1 MIDPANPDYA
11 NTPVAVQRPD
21 YAYHPVDTSVA
32 PSVSI
37 VTPFYNTGAVFRETA
52 ACVFQQSLQ
61 QWEWII
67 VNDGSTDAEALALLQ
82 EYRARDPRIRIL
94 EHTHNRGLSAARN
107 TGFQAARA
115 PYVVQLD
122 SDDLLEPTAV
132 EKWLWFLESYPEY
145 GFVKGYTVG
154 FEADTY
160 LWKNGFHDGKAFL
173 EENIVAATS
182 MIRVAVHKAVGGYD
196 ETFRGGLED
205 WDFWLRCASHGQW
218 GGTLPEYLD
227 WYRRRQ
233 AHEDRWAEWNNPQA
247 VQVQLQQRYPQL
259 WTGEFPDIQ
268 PRWHYAYDPV
278 PEDQGWD
285 NTLGKDK
292 PRLLMIVPWLTVG
305 GADKFNLDVLEQLT
319 TQGWE
324 VSLATTLTGDSSW
337 LPQFARFTPDIF
349 ILHHFLQLTDYPR
362 FLRYLIRSRQFDL
375 VMITNSEL
383 GYLLLPYL
391 RAHCP
396 EIPFVDYCHM
406 EEEEWKNGGYPRL
419 AVEYQYLLAMNI
431 VSSAHLR
438 DWMQKRG
445 ANPAH
450 IHVCYTNVDA
460 ERWQPVSAAQRLASR
475 QALDI
480 ADETP
485 IFLYAARICAQ
496 KQPRVF
502 ADTLVQL
509 RQHTTNWLA
518 VVAGDGPDLD
528 WLRSFV
534 KQHGLSDHV
543 RLLGAVSNDH
553 VAGLMAAAD
562 IFFLPSQWEGIALS
576 IYEAMASG
584 LPIVGADVGGQ
595 RELVTPECGVLIM
608 PDTPA
613 AQAAAYAAAL
623 NELIQQPEQRR
634 RMGHAGRQ
642 RVQAQFRLTDLAK
655 RLQQLFQM
663 AQQRHGHATQPCNV
677 PVSELDMHLRLAQTC
692 AVQAVEYTRLMSVA
706 EELWREREQGG
717 GQPLSQPLSLR
728 SEPAP
733 LSWRTKTYVILRRL
747 LLSYYQAACDRD
759 IRWCVSMKDAVK
771 RTLLGQG

>member
-1 MIDPANPDYA
+1 MINPANPDYT
-11 NTPVAVQRPD
+11 NTPVAVQRP
-21 YAYHPVDTSVA
+21 AYRYRPVDPAAA
-32 PSVSI
+32 PYVSI
-37 VTPFYNTGAVFRETA
+37 VTPFYNTGPVFHETA
-52 ACVFQQSLQ
+52 RCVFQQSLQ

-67 VNDGSTDAEALALLQ
+67 VNDGSTDVEALAILQ

-94 EHTHNRGLSAARN
+94 EHAPNRGLSAARN
-107 TGFQAARA
+107 IGFQAARA
-115 PYVVQLD
+115 PYVIQLD

-132 EKWLWFLESYPEY
+132 EKWVWFLESYPEY

-160 LWKNGFHDGKAFL
+160 LWQNGFHDGKAFL

-182 MIRVAVHKAVGGYD
+182 MIWTAVHQAVGGYD

-227 WYRRRQ
+227 WYRRRP

-247 VQVQLQQRYPQL
+247 VQAQLQQRYPQL
-259 WTGEFPDIQ
+259 WADAFPDIQ
-268 PRWHYAYDPV
+268 PRWHYAYDPISQ
-278 PEDQGWD
+278 DQAWD
-285 NTLGKDK
+285 NTLVKNK

-319 TQGWE
+319 AQGWE

-349 ILHHFLQLTDYPR
+349 ILHHFLRLPDYPR

-396 EIPFVDYCHM
+396 EVPFVDYCHM

-419 AVEYQYLLAMNI
+419 AVEYQYLLDMNI

-438 DWMQKRG
+438 DWMHKRG
-445 ANPAH
+445 ADPEH
-450 IHVCYTNVDA
+450 IHVCYTNIDA
-460 ERWQPVSAAQRLASR
+460 ERWQPLPAARRIAVR
-475 QALDI
+475 HALGVTEGI
-480 ADETP
+480 ADDIP
-485 IFLYAARICAQ
+485 IVLYAARICEQ

-509 RQHTTNWLA
+509 HQHTANWLA
-518 VVAGDGPDLD
+518 VVAGDGPELD
-528 WLRSFV
+528 WLRRFV
-534 KQHGLSDHV
+534 KRHGLSDHV
-543 RLLGAVSNDH
+543 QLLGAVSNDY
-553 VAGLMAAAD
+553 VAELMAVAD
-562 IFFLPSQWEGIALS
+562 IFFLPSQREGIALS

-595 RELVTPECGVLIM
+595 RELVTPECGRLIT
-608 PDTPA
+608 PDTPQ
-613 AQAAAYAAAL
+613 AQATAYAAA
-623 NELIQQPEQRR
+623 R
-634 RMGHAGRQ
+634 
-642 RVQAQFRLTDLAK
+642 
-655 RLQQLFQM
+655 
-663 AQQRHGHATQPCNV
+663 
-677 PVSELDMHLRLAQTC
+677 
-692 AVQAVEYTRLMSVA
+692 
-706 EELWREREQGG
+706 
-717 GQPLSQPLSLR
+717 
-728 SEPAP
+728 
-733 LSWRTKTYVILRRL
+733 
-747 LLSYYQAACDRD
+747 
-759 IRWCVSMKDAVK
+759 
-771 RTLLGQG
+771 